1 MTTHRWHLLLR
12 TLLLTQQP
20 TPPQAA
26 KDQTAKGFTVIELL
40 IGAFIG
46 FMALSGLLYLMT
58 QVLQTE
64 QRDVARVEAQ
74 QEMSLALNFIRE
86 ELQEAIYVYPGG
98 CLNTL
103 VSSDCPARTT
113 TLTAG
118 VGLPD
123 GNTNNIPVLAFWKHE
138 QLPYATT
145 DPLPADCT
153 TLPTSAQGECTSA
166 RVARNAMTLVIY
178 TLRRNNDTTLWQGP
192 ARLMRYQL
200 RKYASLSTPTA
211 IATNYANDPS
221 DPNFLTWV
229 CQNGTVSNGCNI
241 ANNGSVLIDSVDF
254 WPTATAPTNSWP
266 CPNNPTTDPGNSYS
280 RSPLNPAI
288 NASDGSDSFYACIA
302 KPPTQETSIDFMQD
316 VQVFLRGNAVTRAGL
331 PANSRPPSYLPRL
344 DTRVQVRSAFRRTP
358 PTLN

>member
-1 MTTHRWHLLLR
+1 MTTHRWHYLLR
-12 TLLLTQQP
+12 TLLLTQPSPP
-20 TPPQAA
+20 TQATQGQA
-26 KDQTAKGFTVIELL
+26 SKGFTVIELL

-64 QRDVARVEAQ
+64 QRDVARVETQ
-74 QEMSLALNFIRE
+74 REMSLALNFIRE

-145 DPLPADCT
+145 DPLPTNCGTVPA
-153 TLPTSAQGECTSA
+153 SVQGECTSA

-211 IATNYANDPS
+211 MATNYANDPS

-229 CQNGTVSNGCNI
+229 CQNGTVANGCNI
-241 ANNGSVLIDSVDF
+241 ANNGNVLIDYVDF
-254 WPTATAPTNSWP
+254 WPAATAPTNTAP
-266 CPNNPTTDPGNSYS
+266 CPANNYS

-288 NASDGSDSFYACIA
+288 NATNGSNSFYACIA
-302 KPPTQETSIDFMQD
+302 KPPTEETSIDFMQD
-316 VQVFLRGNAVTRAGL
+316 VQVFLRGNAVARAGL
-331 PANSRPPSYLPRL
+331 SPNSRPPSYLPNL
-344 DTRVQVRSAFRRTP
+344 DTRVQIRSAFRRTP
-358 PTLN
+358 FTQ

>member
-1 MTTHRWHLLLR
+1 MTTHRWYPLLR
-12 TLLLTQQP
+12 TLLLTQRP
-20 TPPQAA
+20 TPPQ
-26 KDQTAKGFTVIELL
+26 TAKNRATQGFTVVELL

-64 QRDVARVEAQ
+64 QRDVARVETQ

-113 TLTAG
+113 TLNAG
-118 VGLPD
+118 LGLAD
-123 GNTNNIPVLAFWKHE
+123 NNVNNIPVLAFWKYE
-138 QLPYATT
+138 QLPYTAT

-153 TLPTSAQGECTSA
+153 TLPTAAQGECTAA

-211 IATNYANDPS
+211 MATNYANDPS

-241 ANNGSVLIDSVDF
+241 ANNGSVLIDYVDF
-254 WPTATAPTNSWP
+254 WPTATAPTIDQP
-266 CPNNPTTDPGNSYS
+266 CPDNPNDPANRYS

-288 NASDGSDSFYACIA
+288 NASNGSDSFYACIA
-302 KPPTQETSIDFMQD
+302 RPPLQETSIDFMQD
-316 VQVFLRGNAVTRAGL
+316 VRVFLRGNAVTRAGL
-331 PANSRPPSYLPRL
+331 PANSRPPSYLPNL